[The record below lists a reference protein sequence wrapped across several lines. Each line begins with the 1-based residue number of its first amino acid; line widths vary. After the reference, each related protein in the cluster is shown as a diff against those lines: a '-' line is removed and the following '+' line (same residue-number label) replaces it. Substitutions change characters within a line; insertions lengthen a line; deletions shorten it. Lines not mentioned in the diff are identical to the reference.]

1 MGDVLPIVPAPP
13 AGRARADFACLSKK
27 CRQPDGEAPVYELPA
42 IATRCPVCSS
52 KRIQRLFN
60 SVNVMRAGFRPLN
73 AVVDRALAE
82 VGETYHDQK
91 DARLRGLKREAPAL
105 AVPIRQVAG
114 MLSGLDVQTG
124 SRPSEAPFHPLAP
137 ALQGRTP
144 IPGPG
149 SQIDRESRVPA

>member
-1 MGDVLPIVPAPP
+1 MRP
-13 AGRARADFACLSKK
+13 RADFVCLGKK
-27 CRQPDGEAPVYELPA
+27 CQQDGESPIYELPVD
-42 IATRCPVCSS
+42 ATVCSVCGS
-52 KRIQRLFN
+52 RKIKRLYN
-60 SVNVMRAGFRPLN
+60 AVNVMRAGFRPLN

-82 VGETYHDQK
+82 VGEAYHDQK
-91 DARLRGLKREAPAL
+91 DARLRGLKREVPAL

-144 IPGPG
+144 VPGPG
-149 SQIDRESRVPA
+149 SQIDRESQVPM